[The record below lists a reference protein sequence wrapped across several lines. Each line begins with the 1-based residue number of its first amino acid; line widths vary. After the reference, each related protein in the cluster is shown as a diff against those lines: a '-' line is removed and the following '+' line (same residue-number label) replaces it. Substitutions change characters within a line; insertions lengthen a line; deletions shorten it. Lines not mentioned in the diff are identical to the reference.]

1 MMRFYWFVAAVIL
14 ALTVIALIG
23 AFVISLGYLLWAG
36 IGAFLFTSL
45 VKVLINNPKSLM
57 L

>member
-1 MMRFYWFVAAVIL
+1 MIRFYWFVAAVIL
-14 ALTVIALIG
+14 ALTVAALIG
-23 AFVISLGYLLWAG
+23 AFTISLGYLLWAA

-45 VKVLINNPKSLM
+45 VKVLINDPKSLM